1 MNTMDIVLIIC
12 IGLVIYHHG
21 VYPLALSVVAKYKQR
36 SNLQSDCIKAYQ
48 PKIAVFMAA
57 HNEQAYIYDKLINI
71 ASQIYPNE
79 KIAIH
84 LVLDGCTDDTLAC
97 ATPALDR
104 LAEQNIF
111 CHIDVFD
118 ENKGKLNAINHLIN
132 LYSSDYDVVLFSDVS
147 AMLSINAFQEVA
159 CKMADK
165 KVAVVS
171 GLYQVYDQANNEQ
184 NGYWALQNK
193 TRLDESIFGAVNG
206 VSGSLLAIKSHLVKP
221 LDEGTINDDF
231 IQAIQAV
238 DKEHVIAISEDIN
251 MVEMEEDA
259 LDKDYTRRVRICAGN
274 WQQLGLLV
282 KKFGSFNLWQKLI
295 FTSSKGLRGVM
306 PICIAVLY
314 ISLFSQ
320 AVLVGGLY
328 AVAAMG
334 LLITNLIGLAKI
346 RGLISFKLP
355 VIDSVNYML
364 FSYLVGLYGIMQ
376 FHKGVYKQSWS
387 RVPKKINSEQ
397 KRILITKRIIDVIGA
412 SVGLVLSAPILLLVA
427 IAIKLDSKGGI
438 IYKQLRV
445 GESTDNFVSLI
456 YVYKLRSMYIDA
468 EARSGAVWASDN
480 DPRITR
486 VGRFLRKTRL
496 DELPQLWNVL
506 KGEMSLIGPRPE
518 RPVFY
523 KNLEENV
530 PYFTHRTY
538 QLKPGISGLAQ
549 VMNGYDENIEGVRRK
564 IAWDYAYAL
573 SLSSFSSWY
582 RTEMSILVKTIQ
594 VVLMG
599 KGK

>member
-1 MNTMDIVLIIC
+1 
-12 IGLVIYHHG
+12 
-21 VYPLALSVVAKYKQR
+21 
-36 SNLQSDCIKAYQ
+36 
-48 PKIAVFMAA
+48 
-57 HNEQAYIYDKLINI
+57 
-71 ASQIYPNE
+71 
-79 KIAIH
+79 
-84 LVLDGCTDDTLAC
+84 
-97 ATPALDR
+97 
-104 LAEQNIF
+104 
-111 CHIDVFD
+111 
-118 ENKGKLNAINHLIN
+118 
-132 LYSSDYDVVLFSDVS
+132 
-147 AMLSINAFQEVA
+147 
-159 CKMADK
+159 
-165 KVAVVS
+165 
-171 GLYQVYDQANNEQ
+171 
-184 NGYWALQNK
+184 
-193 TRLDESIFGAVNG
+193 
-206 VSGSLLAIKSHLVKP
+206 
-221 LDEGTINDDF
+221 
-231 IQAIQAV
+231 
-238 DKEHVIAISEDIN
+238 

-314 ISLFSQ
+314 ISLISQ
-320 AVLVGGLY
+320 ALLVGGLY
-328 AVAAMG
+328 TVAAIG

-346 RGLISFKLP
+346 RGFISFKLP

-364 FSYLVGLYGIMQ
+364 FSYLVGLYGIVQ

-412 SVGLVLSAPILLLVA
+412 SVGLILTAPILILVA

>member
-1 MNTMDIVLIIC
+1 MNTMDFVLITCIC
-12 IGLVIYHHG
+12 LVIYHHG
-21 VYPLALSVVAKYKQR
+21 VYPLILAWLAKYKQR
-36 SNLQSDCIKAYQ
+36 RNLQSDCIKEYQ

-57 HNEQAYIYDKLINI
+57 HNEQAFIYDKLINI

-84 LVLDGCTDDTLAC
+84 LVLDGCTDDTLAN
-97 ATPALDR
+97 ATPALDK

-111 CHIDVFD
+111 CHIDVF
-118 ENKGKLNAINHLIN
+118 EKNKGKLNAINHLIN

-147 AMLSINAFQEVA
+147 AMLSINAFKEVA

-171 GLYQVYDQANNEQ
+171 GLYQVYDEHNNEQ
-184 NGYWALQNK
+184 SSYWDLQNK
-193 TRLDESIFGAVNG
+193 TRIDESIFGAVNG

-231 IQAIQAV
+231 IQAVQAV
-238 DKEHVIAISEDIN
+238 DKEHVISICENIN

-282 KKFGSFNLWQKLI
+282 KKFGSFNIWQKLI
-295 FTSSKGLRGVM
+295 FTSSKGLRGIM
-306 PICIAVLY
+306 PLCIGLIY
-314 ISLFSQ
+314 IALFTQ
-320 AVLVGGLY
+320 AVMVGGYY
-328 AVAAMG
+328 AIAS
-334 LLITNLIGLAKI
+334 L
-346 RGLISFKLP
+346 GLIATNAIGIAKLKGVVNFKLP

-364 FSYLVGLYGIMQ
+364 FSYLVGLYGIAQ
-376 FHKGVYKQSWS
+376 FHKGVYKQSWA
-387 RVPKKINSEQ
+387 RVPKKVNSQQ
-397 KRILITKRIIDVIGA
+397 KRIMMVKRVIDVVGA
-412 SVGLVLSAPILLLVA
+412 GIGLVLTAPILLIVA
-427 IAIKLDSKGGI
+427 IAIKLDSKGSV

-445 GESTDNFVSLI
+445 GESTDDFVSLI

-573 SLSSFSSWY
+573 SLSSYSSWY
-582 RTEMSILVKTIQ
+582 KTEMSILFKTIQ

>member
-1 MNTMDIVLIIC
+1 
-12 IGLVIYHHG
+12 
-21 VYPLALSVVAKYKQR
+21 
-36 SNLQSDCIKAYQ
+36 
-48 PKIAVFMAA
+48 
-57 HNEQAYIYDKLINI
+57 
-71 ASQIYPNE
+71 
-79 KIAIH
+79 
-84 LVLDGCTDDTLAC
+84 
-97 ATPALDR
+97 
-104 LAEQNIF
+104 
-111 CHIDVFD
+111 
-118 ENKGKLNAINHLIN
+118 
-132 LYSSDYDVVLFSDVS
+132 
-147 AMLSINAFQEVA
+147 
-159 CKMADK
+159 
-165 KVAVVS
+165 
-171 GLYQVYDQANNEQ
+171 
-184 NGYWALQNK
+184 
-193 TRLDESIFGAVNG
+193 
-206 VSGSLLAIKSHLVKP
+206 
-221 LDEGTINDDF
+221 
-231 IQAIQAV
+231 
-238 DKEHVIAISEDIN
+238 
-251 MVEMEEDA
+251 
-259 LDKDYTRRVRICAGN
+259 
-274 WQQLGLLV
+274 
-282 KKFGSFNLWQKLI
+282 
-295 FTSSKGLRGVM
+295 M

-376 FHKGVYKQSWS
+376 FHKGVYKQSWA

-445 GESTDNFVSLI
+445 GESTDDFVSLI

-582 RTEMSILVKTIQ
+582 RTEMSILVKTIL

>member
-1 MNTMDIVLIIC
+1 MNTMDIILIIC

-21 VYPLALSVVAKYKQR
+21 VYPLAINVVAKYKQR
-36 SNLQSDCIKAYQ
+36 RNLQSDCIKAYQ

-57 HNEQAYIYDKLINI
+57 HNEQVYIYDKLINI

-184 NGYWALQNK
+184 SGYWALQNK
-193 TRLDESIFGAVNG
+193 IRLDESIFGAVNG

-231 IQAIQAV
+231 IQAVQAV

-259 LDKDYTRRVRICAGN
+259 LDKDYSRRVRICAGN

-314 ISLFSQ
+314 ISLFNQ
-320 AVLVGGLY
+320 AVIVGGLY
-328 AVAAMG
+328 SVAATG

-346 RGLISFKLP
+346 HGLFSFKIP
-355 VIDSVNYML
+355 IIDSVNYML
-364 FSYLVGLYGIMQ
+364 FSYLVGLYGIVQ

-387 RVPKKINSEQ
+387 RVPIKINSDQ

-412 SVGLVLSAPILLLVA
+412 SVGLVLTAPILLLVA
-427 IAIKLDSKGGI
+427 IAIKIDSKGGI

-445 GESTDNFVSLI
+445 GKSTDTFVSLI

-468 EARSGAVWASDN
+468 EARSGAIWASDN

-518 RPVFY
+518 RPAFY

>member
-1 MNTMDIVLIIC
+1 MNIMDIILLSC
-12 IGLVIYHHG
+12 LALVIYHHG
-21 VYPLALSVVAKYKQR
+21 IYPLALSMIARFKQR
-36 SNLQSDCIKAYQ
+36 NNSDNDPTEVYQ
-48 PKIAVFMAA
+48 PTIAVFMAA
-57 HNEQAYIYDKLINI
+57 HNEQKFIYDKLINL

-97 ATPALDR
+97 ATPALDK

-132 LYSSDYDVVLFSDVS
+132 LYSSDYEVILFSDVS

-159 CKMADK
+159 LKMSDK

-171 GLYQVYDQANNEQ
+171 GLYQIYKDTEDEQ
-184 NGYWALQNK
+184 TGYWDLQNQ

-206 VSGSLLAIKSHLVKP
+206 VSGSLLAIKSNFVKP
-221 LDEGTINDDF
+221 LDAGTINDDF
-231 IQAIQAV
+231 IQAVQAV
-238 DKEHVIAISEDIN
+238 DREHVISISENIN

-282 KKFGSFNLWQKLI
+282 NKFGSFNIWQKLI

-306 PICIAVLY
+306 PLCITAIY
-314 ISLFSQ
+314 FSLFIQ
-320 AVLVGGLY
+320 AVAVGGMY
-328 AVAAMG
+328 TVAFAS
-334 LLITNLIGLAKI
+334 LIIVNLIGLAKI
-346 RGLISFKLP
+346 KGVINFNLP
-355 VIDSVNYML
+355 VIDSINYML
-364 FSYLVGLYGIMQ
+364 FSYLVGLYGIAK
-376 FHKGVYKQSWS
+376 FHKGFYKQSWS
-387 RVPKKINSEQ
+387 RVPKQINTQQ
-397 KRILITKRIIDVIGA
+397 KRILATKRVIDIVGA
-412 SVGLVLSAPILLLVA
+412 SIGLILTAPILLIVA
-427 IAIKLDSKGGI
+427 IAIKLDSKGGV

-445 GESTDNFVSLI
+445 GESSDEFVSLI

-549 VMNGYDENIEGVRRK
+549 VMNGYDEDIEGVRRK

-582 RTEMSILVKTIQ
+582 RTEISILFKTIQ
-594 VVLMG
+594 VVFLG